1 MVATYHGVFPLV
13 WLNQGGPPSL
23 LFSNCGFPRVCTVVF
38 PRVCTV
44 VFSYSTV
51 VLVCLQFL
59 GPAHVDLFTQLSNNK
74 FCSIVTHIHHHKTC
88 SVTTHA
94 QSHLMLRTRM
104 AAKRKWTEK
113 MPSLLVVVAVAVLML
128 Q

>member
-1 MVATYHGVFPLV
+1 M
-13 WLNQGGPPSL
+13 
-23 LFSNCGFPRVCTVVF
+23 VF

-51 VLVCLQFL
+51 VLLCLQFL
-59 GPAHVDLFTQLSNNK
+59 GPAHVDLFTQLSSNK
-74 FCSIVTHIHHHKTC
+74 FFSTLTHIHHHKTC
-88 SVTTHA
+88 SVTAHA

-104 AAKRKWTEK
+104 AAKRKWTKK